1 MDYPCTLGT
10 GILPENRKEIFEEYP
25 HEYMVM
31 IGGGSPYGSRVGEMT
46 YWNATAYYLGYID
59 LTTGERCEGRSLF
72 TWILKDGE
80 FEKGIHKQLF
90 VEGEKYR
97 IKGLPSKK
105 SSGFYPLQVLGKVRR
120 MPFLDALW
128 KEYISPV
135 FLHSDLFGEME
146 LNKRYGYYHADFDWL
161 GTKIKV
167 SFNTDEGDDEG
178 CLANLEAF
186 CRDAERWDR
195 EMREY
200 SADEL
205 TYLANEWRDDDH
217 LDEEIT
223 EEDFKRRIVLS
234 SIEVSC
240 EGHFFAYFDDDD
252 MFAGHTV
259 HVSGDIENGC
269 NYADLMG

>member
-31 IGGGSPYGSRVGEMT
+31 IGGGSPYGSRVGGMT

-72 TWILKDGE
+72 TWVLKDGE
-80 FEKGIHKQLF
+80 YEKGIHKQLF

-146 LNKRYGYYHADFDWL
+146 LNKRYGYYHADFNWL
-161 GTKIKV
+161 GTTIEV
-167 SFNTDEGDDEG
+167 SFNTDEEEDEK
-178 CLANLEAF
+178 CLAFLEQF
-186 CRDAERWDR
+186 CREAERRDK
-195 EMREY
+195 EIREY
-200 SADEL
+200 AANEL
-205 TYLANEWRDDDH
+205 TYLANDWRDDDH

-223 EEDFKRRIVLS
+223 EEDFMKRIVIS
-234 SIEVSC
+234 SIEMSS
-240 EGHFFAYFDDDD
+240 EGDYYVWFDDGD
-252 MFAGHTV
+252 MFAGHSV
-259 HVSGDIENGC
+259 RVCGDAMGAP
-269 NYADLMG
+269 NYASMEG